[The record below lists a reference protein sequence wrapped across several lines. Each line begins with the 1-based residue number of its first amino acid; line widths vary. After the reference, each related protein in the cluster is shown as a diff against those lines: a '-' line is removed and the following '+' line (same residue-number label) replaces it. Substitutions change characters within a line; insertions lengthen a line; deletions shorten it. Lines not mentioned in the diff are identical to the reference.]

1 MVYLLP
7 ESYYIKLNEKSKYF
21 VLSHHNYILTVWKK
35 VNSLLSAPCFLFRWL
50 LRLLGLLQLSLD
62 RRLAGRPPLLTA
74 EVAHVLQV

>member
-1 MVYLLP
+1 MKNQNIL
-7 ESYYIKLNEKSKYF
+7 YF
-21 VLSHHNYILTVWKK
+21 RIITNNYVWKK
-35 VNSLLSAPCFLFRWL
+35 VNSLLAAPCFLFRWL